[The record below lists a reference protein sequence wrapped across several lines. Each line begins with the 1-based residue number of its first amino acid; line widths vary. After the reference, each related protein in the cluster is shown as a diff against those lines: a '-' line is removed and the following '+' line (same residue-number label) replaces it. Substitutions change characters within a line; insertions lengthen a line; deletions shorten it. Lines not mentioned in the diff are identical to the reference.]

1 LLIFP
6 PSQSSNIL
14 RNIFVTLL
22 LMMKAI
28 TLQAILLLVCINS
41 FAARISGT
49 ITSTQ
54 GTPLPYASIQIKGT
68 TKGTTAN
75 NQGKYFIDVDA
86 GTYTIEVQFVGY
98 AKQEKKIT
106 VGKDAVE
113 LDFQLSEQQLTLNA
127 VTVKTG
133 GEDPAY
139 EIIRNAIKKRKDYLN
154 AVDSFTVEAY
164 IKTLIKTRHIPKRIF
179 GQKIDTSDLKEMRVD
194 SAGKGIIY
202 LSESLTRIA
211 AKKPNKI
218 KLEVLSG
225 RESGGNGY
233 GFNFPTFIDFYE
245 NNVNV
250 LTAQFAPRGF
260 VSPIAE
266 GALNY
271 YKYHYLGSFFEDGIE
286 INKIQVIP
294 RRSFEPLFSGTINI
308 TEGDWRI
315 HSLDL
320 LLTKSSQLEILDTV
334 QIKQIQA
341 PVAANLWRTKNQVVY
356 FSFKLLGIDAVGNF
370 LNDYSKYNITPILA
384 KNYFDNVIVK
394 YDTTVNKKTK
404 AYWDSIRPVPLEPEE
419 VKDYKIKDS
428 AFQYQRDS
436 VWTRAY
442 IDSVRKRQGKITPN
456 SILQTGFTRTH
467 YNIENKT
474 SSTFRWYPLLPGLDY
489 NTVEGTALNASFSLR
504 ENVFNNKQQMLI
516 TPHFRYGFNNHHF
529 NAWATVAFSK
539 RFWLFGNNNAA
550 RNDGTL
556 SFSGG
561 KRISQFNKDNPIT
574 PGVNALY
581 TLFFN
586 HNYMKLY
593 ENYFGEINYS
603 NKTESG
609 LHYNLNALYED
620 RLPVDNTAFGSAI
633 KYKVKKF
640 TPNYPTEIL
649 DSQFTQ
655 HQAFITGV
663 TISYQ
668 PGQKYIQYP
677 RSKMP
682 IGSKYPTFELNYQK
696 GIPDIAGSD
705 VNFDKWK
712 FSVFDDMNLKLLGN
726 LRYRFDIGGFLNNKQ
741 VPVQDYQ
748 FFNGNQTIFAS
759 AYMNSFQ
766 LAPYYANS
774 TTARFY
780 AVGHIEHHFNGLL
793 TNKIPL
799 FRRLNWYFVAGSN
812 AFYVNSNNNYVE
824 VFGGVEN
831 ILKIFR
837 VDFITSYLN
846 GKTGQ
851 FGVRVGFG
859 GLLGGKMRIEN

>member
-1 LLIFP
+1 M
-6 PSQSSNIL
+6 
-14 RNIFVTLL
+14 R
-22 LMMKAI
+22 KAI
-28 TLQAILLLVCINS
+28 TLIISLCLFTHA

-49 ITSTQ
+49 VTNTQ
-54 GTPLPYASIQIKGT
+54 GAPLPYASVQVKGTSKGT
-68 TKGTTAN
+68 TTN
-75 NQGKYFIDVDA
+75 NQGKYFIDVA
-86 GTYTIEVQFVGY
+86 EGTYTIEVQYVGY

-106 VGKDAVE
+106 VNKAE
-113 LDFQLSEQQLTLNA
+113 AQLDFQLAEQQLTLNN

-139 EIIRNAIKKRKDYLN
+139 EIIRNAIKKRKEYLT

-164 IKTLIKTRHIPKRIF
+164 IKTLIKTRHLPKKIF
-179 GQKIDTSDLKEMRVD
+179 GQKIDSSDLKEMRVD
-194 SAGKGIIY
+194 SAGKGIIF

-211 AKKPNKI
+211 AKKPNKV

-225 RESGGNGY
+225 RESGSNGY

-250 LTAQFAPRGF
+250 LSSAIAPRGF

-266 GALNY
+266 GALAY
-271 YKYHYLGSFFEDGIE
+271 YRYHYLGSFFEDGIE

-320 LLTKSSQLEILDTV
+320 LLTKQSQLELLDTV
-334 QIKQIQA
+334 QIKQIQQ
-341 PVAANLWRTKNQVVY
+341 PVTAGVWRTKDQVMY
-356 FSFKLLGIDAVGNF
+356 FTFNIFGIDAVGTF
-370 LNDYSKYNITPILA
+370 LNVYNKYDITPQLG
-384 KNYFDNVIVK
+384 KKYFDNIIVK

-404 AYWDSIRPVPLEPEE
+404 NYWDSIRPVPLEPEE

-428 AFQYQRDS
+428 AFKYQRDS
-436 VWTRAY
+436 VWTKQY
-442 IDSVRKRQGKITPN
+442 VDSMRRQRGKIN
-456 SILQTGFTRTH
+456 YQTIFNKGFTRTN
-467 YNIENKT
+467 YNIAKKT
-474 SSTFRWYPLLPGLDY
+474 SSTFRWYPLFPAMEY
-489 NTVEGTALNASFSLR
+489 NTVEGTVVNASFSIR
-504 ENVFNNKQQMLI
+504 NNIPAWKDQVLVQ
-516 TPHFRYGFNNHHF
+516 PHLRYGFSNKHF
-529 NAWATVAFSK
+529 EAWATVALNK
-539 RFWLFGNNNAA
+539 RFQNFGNEQPEKQT
-550 RNDGTL
+550 GSL

-561 KRISQFNKDNPIT
+561 KRVNQFNKDNPIM
-574 PGVNALY
+574 PGLNGIY

-586 HNYMKLY
+586 RNYMKLY
-593 ENYFGEINYS
+593 ENYFGEINYT

-609 LHYNLNALYED
+609 FHYNLNVLYED
-620 RLPVDNTAFGSAI
+620 RLPLNNTTSYSI
-633 KYKVKKF
+633 IRYSEKKF
-640 TPNYPTEIL
+640 TPNYPVEIL
-649 DSQFTQ
+649 DSQFTR
-655 HQAFITGV
+655 HQAFIAGFTLQ
-663 TISYQ
+663 YQ
-668 PGQKYIQYP
+668 PGQKFIQYP
-677 RSKMP
+677 RAKVP
-682 IGSKYPTFELNYQK
+682 IGSTYPTFELNYQK
-696 GIPDIAGSD
+696 GFPGIAGSD

-774 TTARFY
+774 TTAHFY

-799 FRRLNWYFVAGSN
+799 FRRLNWYLVAGSN
-812 AFYVNSNNNYVE
+812 AFYVNPGNNYVE
-824 VFGGVEN
+824 VFGGIEN
-831 ILKIFR
+831 IFKIFR
-837 VDFITSYLN
+837 VDVIGSYLN
-846 GKTGQ
+846 GNKGQ
-851 FGVRVGFG
+851 VGVRVGFG
-859 GLLGGKMRIEN
+859 GLLGGKLRVNN